1 LWSCEKQG
9 LNLQLSNLMLGKEID
24 YWGGIVIKEQP

>member
-9 LNLQLSNLMLGKEID
+9 FNLQLSNLMLGKEVTI
-24 YWGGIVIKEQP
+24 EEELS